1 MSTLIIGDLNLL
13 IESVSQLLRATIIK
27 NRKKTHSL
35 FHIING
41 ISRFVNIVPREKKN
55 EMSLLFSPFVSLP
68 SYYGGRVAVGRA
80 STNILATH
88 ICKSCMHTN
97 ICKGYESFWY

>member
-1 MSTLIIGDLNLL
+1 
-13 IESVSQLLRATIIK
+13 
-27 NRKKTHSL
+27 
-35 FHIING
+35 
-41 ISRFVNIVPREKKN
+41 
-55 EMSLLFSPFVSLP
+55 MSLLFSPFVSLP

-97 ICKGYESFWY
+97 ICNGYMNHFGIEINIHF